1 MSINIE
7 SVNIRQVERRLG
19 SMKQKAPKVMKLAVN
34 DTARKARSRL
44 AKEAQK
50 KYAVKTAGFNRV
62 MKIKFASASNIAA
75 VIHARGEKI
84 PLYKFAHRSG
94 TLGSEVYYNPTLHRY
109 QDGKGGTSASGKQLK
124 SSGFKSSTSAK
135 LKWFIANTGKHTG
148 IFVRNAGVKR
158 HEGSRGNP
166 EISEKMGAS
175 VPEMIGN
182 EKRVY
187 GIVRP
192 YIQSDLQK
200 AVSRHIM
207 RAFRGEI

>member
-1 MSINIE
+1 MSISIE
-7 SVNIRQVERRLG
+7 PVNIRQVERRLG

-62 MKIKFASASNIAA
+62 MKIKFASVSNMTAI
-75 VIHARGEKI
+75 INARGKKI
-84 PLYKFAHRSG
+84 PLYKFAHRAG
-94 TLGSEVYYNPTLHRY
+94 TLGGGVYYNPTLHRY
-109 QDGKGGTSASGKQLK
+109 QEGKGGISASGKQLK
-124 SSGFKSSTSAK
+124 SSGFKSSTTAR
-135 LKWFIANTGKHTG
+135 LKWFITTTGKHTG

-158 HEGSRGNP
+158 HEGGSGNP
-166 EISEKMGAS
+166 EISEIMGAS

-187 GIVRP
+187 GIVKP

-200 AVSRHIM
+200 AVSRHVT
-207 RAFRGEI
+207 RAFGGEI